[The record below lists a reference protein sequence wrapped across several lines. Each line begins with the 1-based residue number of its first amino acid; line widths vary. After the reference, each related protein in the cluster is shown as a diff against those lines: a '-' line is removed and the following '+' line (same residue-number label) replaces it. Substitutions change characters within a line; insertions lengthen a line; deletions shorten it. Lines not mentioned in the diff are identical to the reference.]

1 MTRTDQIKIVI
12 VGFGNMGKDWVPV
25 LKKEKAVTIIG
36 VVDVIDKNL
45 EDAKQLL
52 NLDNSSVGKDLEAIL
67 REKKPDAIL
76 NTTPPAF
83 HAEVAKIALRHNCHI
98 LGEKPISL
106 SLVEAESIVR
116 LCNKRKRIYMINQ
129 NYRWNP
135 AVQKIKFVLD
145 TGRIGEI
152 NSISITYSQNFKF
165 VDTFRYKIDHPF
177 ILDMAVHHYD
187 LVRYFTM
194 SHARTAYC
202 VEYNV
207 KTSPFKNGSSASCI
221 FQMESGAVFGYHG
234 SWGDIG
240 EGTSFMGRWKI
251 AGNKGSITWDG
262 NESPRLEYLK
272 NDKIKV
278 LNLTISPRLNNNS
291 KEAFE
296 YELHSTLK
304 RFVSAIKTG
313 NQPETWCGDNLQT
326 LKMVLASLVSAQRN
340 KVVQV

>member
-1 MTRTDQIKIVI
+1 MKKTDKITIVI
-12 VGFGNMGKDWVPV
+12 VGFGNMGRDWVPV
-25 LKKEKAVTIIG
+25 LKKDKAIVVLG
-36 VVDVIDKNL
+36 VVDVIDRNI

-52 NLDNSSVGKDLEAIL
+52 NLDNSSVGKDLGAIL
-67 REKKPDAIL
+67 REKKPDVIL

-83 HAEVAKIALRHNCHI
+83 HAEVVKLALRHNCHI

-106 SLVEAESIVR
+106 SLAEAESIVR
-116 LCNKRKRIYMINQ
+116 LCTKRKRIYMINQ

-135 AVQKIKFVLD
+135 AVQKIKSVLD
-145 TGRIGEI
+145 AGRIGEI
-152 NSISITYSQNFKF
+152 NSISIIYSQNFKF

-194 SHARTAYC
+194 SQARSVYC

-207 KTSPFKNGSSASCI
+207 KTSPFKNGSSASSI
-221 FQMESGAVFGYHG
+221 FQMESGVVFGYHG
-234 SWGDIG
+234 SWGGIG
-240 EGTSFMGRWKI
+240 EGTSFMGQWKI
-251 AGNKGSITWDG
+251 AGSKGSITWDG

-278 LNLTISPRLNNNS
+278 LNLTVSPLLNNS
-291 KEAFE
+291 TKEAFE
-296 YELHSTLK
+296 YELAFTLK

-313 NQPETWCGDNLQT
+313 TQPETWCGDNLHT
-326 LKMVLASLVSAQRN
+326 LKMILASLDSAQKNRL
-340 KVVQV
+340 VQV